1 MQENLLIFN
10 TMKTRIF
17 VTIAMCVMMGLKV
30 FAQTHT
36 NTDTIGKAS
45 PSDNI
50 YVKSIAG
57 DSLSS
62 GFVIII
68 KKEVKLHKHL
78 HHSEFVV
85 VLEGEGKMKLGDK
98 EFIIQKNDIVFIPK
112 NTPHKVITTSK
123 KPLKV
128 ISIQSPYFDGKDRV
142 LLE

>member
-1 MQENLLIFN
+1 MQENQLIFN
-10 TMKTRIF
+10 AMKTKVF
-17 VTIAMCVMMGLKV
+17 VTLLIWIMIGLKG
-30 FAQTHT
+30 FTQIHF

-45 PSDNI
+45 SSDNI

-78 HHSEFVV
+78 QHSEFVV
-85 VLEGEGKMKLGDK
+85 VLEGEGKMSLGDK
-98 EFIIQKNDIVFIPK
+98 EFTIQKNDIIFIPK

-128 ISIQSPYFDGKDRV
+128 VSIQSPYFDGKDRIM
-142 LLE
+142 LE